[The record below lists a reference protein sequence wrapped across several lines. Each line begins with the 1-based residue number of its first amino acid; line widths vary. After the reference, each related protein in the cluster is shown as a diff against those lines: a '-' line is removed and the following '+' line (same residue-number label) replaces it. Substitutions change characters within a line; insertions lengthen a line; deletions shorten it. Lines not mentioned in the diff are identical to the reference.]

1 MKITEEVN
9 DNTGLGNAYLQLGNI
24 NTLQGNIEKSNE
36 YFQKGL
42 QLNKKAGNKL
52 GESDAACNIGSNYL
66 KIGSLQKA
74 EEYISYSLELSEGLK
89 YNSTLALNHMYIGV
103 LKVQQKQYAE
113 AEKRFNAAHAL

>member
-1 MKITEEVN
+1 MKISEEVN

-42 QLNKKAGNKL
+42 QLNKKSGNKL

-74 EEYISYSLELSEGLK
+74 EEYI
-89 YNSTLALNHMYIGV
+89 TLFAKTFRGI
-103 LKVQQKQYAE
+103 E
-113 AEKRFNAAHAL
+113 I